1 MLFNLVNMINEIKKI
16 DGVSVTDKDFF
27 EYFFGTLSV
36 NKELNCK
43 PLAFDPPR
51 ISEVMNGK
59 DTLYESVAKLAYKPE
74 TKKAL
79 MEAINKAKRDLFKN
93 VDVAKI
99 NEVLRK
105 MTIDDQ
111 SFNDDIQRLSN
122 ENKNDE
128 VFAQYV
134 LRAMKL
140 EYEERQL
147 KKKYKIATGN
157 FITKKADATICS
169 EIIEQITRNKKLKIE
184 NVKHERAWSLEDK
197 MTINNFNEPL
207 KDQILEAFDDYE
219 TVMTAIDNLS
229 MVEIQARKTLYS
241 NYKSAYLHVL
251 SSMFDN
257 NYEENDI
264 KKSSSTIFM
273 AVDDF
278 IYEQNLKG
286 KIKIEEDLVRYN
298 LFCITVVVFYQ
309 CKFLLRVNE
318 ETK

>member
-1 MLFNLVNMINEIKKI
+1 M
-16 DGVSVTDKDFF
+16 
-27 EYFFGTLSV
+27 
-36 NKELNCK
+36 
-43 PLAFDPPR
+43 AFDPPR

-74 TKKAL
+74 TKEVL

-111 SFNDDIQRLSN
+111 SFNDDIQRLSD

-251 SSMFDN
+251 SSMFGN

-264 KKSSSTIFM
+264 KKSSSAIFM

-309 CKFLLRVNE
+309 CKFLLRVKE